1 MKVPPLRDLSAKMAW
16 VNRHDDDGKGST
28 MRITRIYANNYRC
41 LQKFEIALGETSS
54 CILLGR
60 NGVGKSAVR
69 AVLELFKRI
78 GCGENAVE
86 DLLGVND
93 CTFSNWAEPVRFELE
108 CLIKNSAYSYTVAF
122 DRPDGFHKARVME
135 ERLSVDGKN
144 VYRREFGQVYMS
156 RSGDDDGEIK
166 FLLDWH
172 SVALPIVQMRGSDN
186 PLDTFTQA
194 LRSMLLLAPVSPLIG
209 AEAND
214 KDVNLKV
221 DCSNFASWFSDLLKE
236 FPESIT
242 EVKKR
247 LQAALPDF
255 RSVRSEKIGVGSRRL
270 VVAFQRDAQTFE
282 LGFDRLSDGEKCL
295 FVSAVVIACN
305 MFRGST
311 VCFWDEPDNYLAVSE
326 VKPFVTE
333 LKQSFCATQG
343 QLIVTSHNIE
353 AVTAFT
359 AEQSVVLYRNSHL
372 EPVRTRALKDLVGD
386 GKDFD
391 LPYKLISGDLY
402 DVE

>member
-1 MKVPPLRDLSAKMAW
+1 
-16 VNRHDDDGKGST
+16 

-236 FPESIT
+236 FPE
-242 EVKKR
+242 
-247 LQAALPDF
+247 
-255 RSVRSEKIGVGSRRL
+255 IG
-270 VVAFQRDAQTFE
+270 
-282 LGFDRLSDGEKCL
+282 
-295 FVSAVVIACN
+295 
-305 MFRGST
+305 
-311 VCFWDEPDNYLAVSE
+311 
-326 VKPFVTE
+326 
-333 LKQSFCATQG
+333 
-343 QLIVTSHNIE
+343 
-353 AVTAFT
+353 
-359 AEQSVVLYRNSHL
+359 
-372 EPVRTRALKDLVGD
+372 RAHV
-386 GKDFD
+386 
-391 LPYKLISGDLY
+391 
-402 DVE
+402 